1 MGHTVEHAVPK
12 ASRYKVLPPKV
23 RYLRDISLSV
33 TGDNKEKKYIKGLL
47 MNIPRPKY
55 PHHYLPV
62 QLKCG
67 LFHLGTFLTHQ
78 GKVRKSGYNMW
89 VS

>member
-1 MGHTVEHAVPK
+1 MDSTLQTRHSFLLKQVRSQCK
-12 ASRYKVLPPKV
+12 AEAT
-23 RYLRDISLSV
+23 IS
-33 TGDNKEKKYIKGLL
+33 ERKKKDIKGLL

-55 PHHYLPV
+55 PYHYLPV

>member
-33 TGDNKEKKYIKGLL
+33 TGDNKEKKYIKFCT
-47 MNIPRPKY
+47 
-55 PHHYLPV
+55 
-62 QLKCG
+62 LKNVFNLKNC
-67 LFHLGTFLTHQ
+67 L
-78 GKVRKSGYNMW
+78 K
-89 VS
+89 

>member
-33 TGDNKEKKYIKGLL
+33 TGDNKEKKYIKFCT
-47 MNIPRPKY
+47 
-55 PHHYLPV
+55 
-62 QLKCG
+62 LKNV
-67 LFHLGTFLTHQ
+67 F
-78 GKVRKSGYNMW
+78 N
-89 VS
+89 